1 MKRNKLIFILPLA
14 IMTAIFLLSSQNSI
28 QSGSLSQELTNIILD
43 GIGHLIDPNIS
54 EMPGIWNTMH
64 ILVRKAAHF
73 FIYML
78 LGFFLYM
85 SIRIIVK
92 KAIFLTGSICLAFAV
107 SDEIHQFFVPGRSM
121 QIIDVGIDMTGAMVG
136 ITISFLIYRLKQ
148 RISRS

>member
-43 GIGHLIDPNIS
+43 GIGHLIGPNIS
-54 EMPGIWNTMH
+54 EIPEIGNTMH

-85 SIRIIVK
+85 SIRTIVK
-92 KAIFLTGSICLAFAV
+92 KEIFLTGSICLAIAV

-121 QIIDVGIDMTGAMVG
+121 QIIDVGIDITGAMAG
-136 ITISFLIYRLKQ
+136 ITIAFLIYRLKQ